1 MPNPSHLYERLNLE
15 EHLHKVLG
23 NVLRLN
29 LKDAAGDFL

>member
-1 MPNPSHLYERLNLE
+1 MPNPSHLYWLNLE
-15 EHLHKVLG
+15 EHLHEVLG